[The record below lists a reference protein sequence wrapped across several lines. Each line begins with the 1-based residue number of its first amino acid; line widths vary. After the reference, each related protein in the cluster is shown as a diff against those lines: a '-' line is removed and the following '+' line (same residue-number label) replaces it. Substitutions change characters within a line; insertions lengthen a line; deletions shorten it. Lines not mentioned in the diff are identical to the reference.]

1 MAQDYGP
8 AQPVADW
15 VDKYIYTPA
24 KKVMG
29 TVDKIPSKQSDS
41 STNAG
46 KLPDAWEA
54 ANKRSQEQ
62 AKLSERKPLGTA
74 KTTKR
79 KLSTKQTA
87 RKR

>member
-8 AQPVADW
+8 AQPIADW
-15 VDKYIYTPA
+15 VDKYVYTPA

-46 KLPDAWEA
+46 KLPDAWEE
-54 ANKRSQEQ
+54 ANKRSQQ
-62 AKLSERKPLGTA
+62 TKLADRKPLGTGKA
-74 KTTKR
+74 TTK
-79 KLSTKQTA
+79 KATKKPLA